1 MSIQYARRSRV
12 ILSVVLVVVLLQP
25 EASLADKA
33 GDDFNLGVGLWRKKR
48 WTPAIDVFER
58 FLKEY
63 PNHQRVPLAV
73 FYLGLSYNSLQQY
86 RPSRDRFE
94 EYLKLNPDSPN
105 TAAAMYR
112 IGECSYYLREYEKA
126 IEQLEEYTRGFPD
139 DKLIDWGQLQLG
151 ESLIQT
157 GRWPEADV
165 ILTKVLG
172 ASSSEYITRQ
182 ARYSLALSLENQQK
196 PDAAVDAFRNVA
208 RLKDARLA
216 ARALARAGTI
226 RFRQEQYERAAAL
239 YDQIVTRFPKSQ
251 LSPAAALNAGLALY
265 RVKKFEDA
273 VRRFGQ
279 VPEKSTE
286 KTEATLLAGM
296 SLARLNRPDE
306 ASIAL
311 NAAFKAAGDT
321 ALAAEAL
328 FEMARLEQ
336 TTGDRSLALQL
347 YSDLV
352 ERWPD
357 DTHTPDA
364 LFNAASL
371 QAELQETKSAE
382 QLLNRLI
389 SAHPARATRPR
400 VKFLNGRI
408 LIQQKKISAALE
420 ILNQVISSDDADS
433 RSVALC
439 LYYVA
444 RIHHDENH
452 YGKALATARQL
463 RPLLTSDP
471 NQDLRGALAL
481 GAMSAIEL
489 KEFETAEELATEY
502 LQHGQDNSDQATDAR
517 VARTV
522 AHAGTGRYNSAILD
536 ADHLIDSAGNNP
548 QTWTAVLHAAEIAWD
563 RKEYA
568 AALELFMRVNN
579 SKAPVS
585 TQRAG
590 ASGAAWCL
598 FEQREFQDAA
608 KAFSETA
615 RTWPES
621 PGGLEARYMA
631 VRSLHEHGET
641 DTAVVE
647 YAALSKDFAALA
659 GEDVPTQLQER
670 LQSYSLDA
678 GRAAARLLGVAD
690 RRDESN
696 RHWAALADRFQDA
709 DVLDEILDEWAWLNL
724 KVQQYDEADEIYR
737 RLLKECPKSPY
748 AGTARLSLA
757 ESDLNAHRLD
767 DAIAGFQ
774 AIIEHTE
781 YADSEKS
788 KALFHLIDI
797 QAEKQLWEDVLKLAD
812 RFAAVYSGSSLAPR
826 VQLLQADA
834 LMRRNQLS
842 SARELLQVL
851 RRSILERQLEAA
863 PWTERIWIV
872 LAEVALA
879 AKDYEEVDSA
889 AKEFAEKFPESRLG
903 FKMSYALGRRW
914 KNQPEPDFEKA
925 REFFEQAIHD
935 KAGSGTRTAAKCQ
948 FLIADTMLMKKDYLQ
963 AGAEYYKVYF
973 LYRYPDL
980 QAQALSQAAD
990 CEHELG
996 RRAEAIKTWQSLIEE
1011 FPDSSLAEQAQQRLK
1026 ETVER

>member
-1 MSIQYARRSRV
+1 M
-12 ILSVVLVVVLLQP
+12 
-25 EASLADKA
+25 
-33 GDDFNLGVGLWRKKR
+33 G
-48 WTPAIDVFER
+48 
-58 FLKEY
+58 
-63 PNHQRVPLAV
+63 
-73 FYLGLSYNSLQQY
+73 
-86 RPSRDRFE
+86 
-94 EYLKLNPDSPN
+94 
-105 TAAAMYR
+105 
-112 IGECSYYLREYEKA
+112 
-126 IEQLEEYTRGFPD
+126 
-139 DKLIDWGQLQLG
+139 
-151 ESLIQT
+151 
-157 GRWPEADV
+157 
-165 ILTKVLG
+165 
-172 ASSSEYITRQ
+172 
-182 ARYSLALSLENQQK
+182 
-196 PDAAVDAFRNVA
+196 
-208 RLKDARLA
+208 
-216 ARALARAGTI
+216 RAG
-226 RFRQEQYERAAAL
+226 RQ
-239 YDQIVTRFPKSQ
+239 V
-251 LSPAAALNAGLALY
+251 
-265 RVKKFEDA
+265 
-273 VRRFGQ
+273 
-279 VPEKSTE
+279 
-286 KTEATLLAGM
+286 
-296 SLARLNRPDE
+296 
-306 ASIAL
+306 
-311 NAAFKAAGDT
+311 
-321 ALAAEAL
+321 
-328 FEMARLEQ
+328 
-336 TTGDRSLALQL
+336 
-347 YSDLV
+347 
-352 ERWPD
+352 
-357 DTHTPDA
+357 
-364 LFNAASL
+364 
-371 QAELQETKSAE
+371 
-382 QLLNRLI
+382 
-389 SAHPARATRPR
+389 
-400 VKFLNGRI
+400 
-408 LIQQKKISAALE
+408 
-420 ILNQVISSDDADS
+420 
-433 RSVALC
+433 
-439 LYYVA
+439 
-444 RIHHDENH
+444 
-452 YGKALATARQL
+452 
-463 RPLLTSDP
+463 RPLLASDP

-517 VARTV
+517 AARTV
-522 AHAGTGRYNSAILD
+522 ARAGTGRYNSAILD

-568 AALELFMRVNN
+568 AALELFTRVNN

-608 KAFSETA
+608 EAFSETA

-678 GRAAARLLGVAD
+678 GRAAARLLEAAD

-737 RLLKECPKSPY
+737 RLLKECPESPY

-774 AIIEHTE
+774 AIMEHTE

-788 KALFHLIDI
+788 KAMFHLIDI

-812 RFAAVYSGSSLAPR
+812 RFAAAYSGSSLAPR

-842 SARELLQVL
+842 SARELLQLL
-851 RRSILERQLEAA
+851 RRGVLERQLEAA

-889 AKEFAEKFPESRLG
+889 AKEFAEKFPESQLG
-903 FKMSYALGRRW
+903 FKMSYVLGRRW

-925 REFFEQAIHD
+925 RESFEQAIHD

-948 FLIADTMLMKKDYLQ
+948 FLIADTMLMKKDYVQ

-980 QAQALSQAAD
+980 QAQALSQAAT
-990 CEHELG
+990 CEQELG
-996 RRAEAIKTWQSLIEE
+996 RREEAIKTWQSLIEE